1 MTNYYEL
8 TARYDVRASFYGKA
22 HIKETSTYYI
32 LISYE
37 TEILKLNKR
46 TGELKFLCRDIWAFS
61 QTTNRHINEFL
72 KQFTN
77 ERAKTKKRTFTNG
90 KSNIKKEI

>member
-8 TARYDVRASFYGKA
+8 TARFDRRASFYGKA
-22 HIKETSTYYI
+22 HIKETPTYYI

-46 TGELKFLCRDIWAFS
+46 TGELKFLCRDIWAYS
-61 QTTNRHINEFL
+61 QTTNRHVNEFL
-72 KQFTN
+72 LQFTN
-77 ERAKTKKRTFTNG
+77 ERAK
-90 KSNIKKEI
+90 SKKELLQMAKIA